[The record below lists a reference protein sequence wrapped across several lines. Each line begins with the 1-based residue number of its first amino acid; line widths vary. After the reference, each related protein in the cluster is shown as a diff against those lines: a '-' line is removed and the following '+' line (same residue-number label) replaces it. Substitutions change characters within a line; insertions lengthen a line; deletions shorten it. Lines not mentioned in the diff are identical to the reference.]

1 MVNKVIR
8 QRNIENA
15 TNGFRKHGGPDAA
28 RQRNGN
34 KRKTIRYKANIEK
47 KIYEVSHFIAIL
59 SEEKLKDV
67 NNIEKTLSWKNDQD
81 KTTLTLEQEENVSQT
96 HK

>member
-1 MVNKVIR
+1 M
-8 QRNIENA
+8 
-15 TNGFRKHGGPDAA
+15 
-28 RQRNGN
+28 
-34 KRKTIRYKANIEK
+34 
-47 KIYEVSHFIAIL
+47 SHFIAIL